1 MFSLFERNVYLP
13 IEDIISQCIFVT
25 NVAHTKS
32 QHSLCTKECSMSKY
46 AAMHKGCLERAA
58 EAQVDSRRCMGRVP
72 GMDTLCLKLQD
83 FYVTEAP
90 FCTLLTSAA
99 ALNKCELQVKN
110 EM

>member
-1 MFSLFERNVYLP
+1 MS

-46 AAMHKGCLERAA
+46 AAMHKGFLERTA

-72 GMDTLCLKLQD
+72 GMDILFKTAELLCHGGFFLH
-83 FYVTEAP
+83 FAH
-90 FCTLLTSAA
+90 FCCCT
-99 ALNKCELQVKN
+99 KQV
-110 EM
+110 